1 MKHNIRLT
9 TACLALTGALAAAPA
24 LAGLEANIGVASNYI
39 WRGVTQTQDQASISG
54 GLDYST
60 DSGFYVG
67 TWTSNVDFGDD
78 ATAAGYELDLYG
90 GYGLE
95 MGGVSIDLGYI
106 YYAYPSIDD
115 SDFSEVYANFGFGV
129 FKAGVAYQVDADFT
143 DENYLYVS
151 LGADLDLGNDY
162 GLSFYGGNYDFGK
175 DGDDLNHFG
184 VSLSKGDFGIA
195 LDKNDSDDDDPRVT
209 VSWSKT
215 F

>member
-1 MKHNIRLT
+1 MKHAIRLT
-9 TACLALTGALAAAPA
+9 TIPLALAGALAAAPA
-24 LAGLEANIGVASNYI
+24 VAGLEANIGVASNYI
-39 WRGVTQTQDQASISG
+39 WRGMTQTQDGAAISG

-60 DSGFYVG
+60 DGGFYAG
-67 TWTSNVDFGDD
+67 TWTSNVDFGD
-78 ATAAGYELDLYG
+78 AGYELDLYG
-90 GYGLE
+90 GYGMDL
-95 MGGVSIDLGYI
+95 GSVNIDLGYI
-106 YYAYPSIDD
+106 YYAYPTLTD

-129 FKAGVAYQVDADFT
+129 FKAGVAYQVNADFT
-143 DENYLYVS
+143 DENYLYLS
-151 LGADLDLGNDY
+151 LGADFDLGNDY
-162 GLSFYGGNYDFGK
+162 GVSLYGGNYDFGS